1 MSVAYFLLLSSLALA
16 INAQAQDCS
25 VPVGGDNMGLKG
37 NDILLQTF
45 PNGLKVSFACDIGY
59 ITKGGSSV
67 ITCTNGSWS
76 RVNLKCEIRSC
87 GNAGEVDNGH
97 INYPEGSDFGAKLEV
112 TCKPG
117 YRLVGRS
124 INIICGAEGWHGR
137 LPECEVVT
145 CGPLKSVVAG
155 TFSPIQESYQ
165 FQQVVQFSC
174 HNDYTRN
181 GSKSLSCSE
190 DGTFQPAPPTCVM
203 VECKDPDI
211 KNAVWDGGSRPPH
224 KHMSTVTY
232 RCVSGYA
239 MKGERTQTCGI
250 DSQWSPGLPTCEL
263 VECKDPDIKNA
274 VWDGGSRPP
283 HKHMSKVTYRCVSG
297 YAMKGERTQTCGIDS
312 QWSPGLP
319 TCELLSTTTRP
330 STTQTTIGT
339 TGPDEKPHNNGNLV
353 KVLGI
358 VFAALGEAIL
368 TMPFQKMERR

>member
-224 KHMSTVTY
+224 KHMS
-232 RCVSGYA
+232 
-239 MKGERTQTCGI
+239 
-250 DSQWSPGLPTCEL
+250 
-263 VECKDPDIKNA
+263 
-274 VWDGGSRPP
+274 
-283 HKHMSKVTYRCVSG
+283 KVTYRCVSG

-358 VFAALGEAIL
+358 VFAVIVIALVIVGLVIWRLRAINKRRSGRSYPDNAVPKDGEEVAL
-368 TMPFQKMERR
+368 S